1 MPEWQSQSTQTLPPR
16 HPHMIKTVLFETH
29 KTLPPRIRK
38 TALKPQ
44 GPAEYRSQIGL
55 NDARIDHSGS

>member
-16 HPHMIKTVLFETH
+16 HPHVIKTVLFETH

-44 GPAEYRSQIGL
+44 GPAE
-55 NDARIDHSGS
+55 